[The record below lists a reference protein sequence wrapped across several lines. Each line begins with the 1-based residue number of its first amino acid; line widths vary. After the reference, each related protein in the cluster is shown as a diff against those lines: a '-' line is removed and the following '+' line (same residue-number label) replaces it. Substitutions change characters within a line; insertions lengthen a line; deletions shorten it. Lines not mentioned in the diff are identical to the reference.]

1 MQRRI
6 QQTGGPCCR
15 YIRHGLF
22 ERISSELKKI
32 SNTPRV
38 SKNLFI
44 CFILGIAILGIFL
57 RFYKV
62 NEQIIGDDEWHAINV
77 ASSTSFQYI
86 LTHYHSADHCIPLTL
101 YYKILLKTIGL
112 NELGLHSLQLIL
124 GFTMLIL
131 FPFIVKSV
139 FKEKTSIIFSVF
151 IAISPFLIYYSRYAR
166 PYIFI
171 AFFSFI
177 SIFSFYFWISKKKL
191 IYALI
196 YIAGAVLTPYFNPL
210 SFPTLLAPMICAF
223 LYRIMPKS
231 LVKSSIQ
238 ITLPK
243 IKELLLMATLILL
256 GIAAWLIPAL
266 SSLGAI
272 SKKVGEGAFR
282 FEIMMRLLNLFG
294 GSGNDVIVFSLFL
307 LFIYGLSVIYK
318 KDRFLSFLFLL
329 IFIFQILSIIIIKPS
344 RLQIP
349 VVLARYSIS
358 CILIYLLTISLG
370 LNELIEKVCF
380 FINQK
385 ISKIK
390 ITPVHFFMLFFL
402 ILLLSGPIMNIYGSQ
417 NNFTNHD
424 DFEYGYKHR
433 WFKVKKES
441 LNLLSDF
448 YVSLKNV
455 QKKITII
462 ETPYVLWWSGNF
474 YHLYQKI
481 HKKRVM
487 IGHPKS
493 TYVFPFPIMEKN
505 IQLKN
510 FVNIQ
515 DWRSVVKTGAEYL
528 VIHKNIAKECLYVN
542 HIFKHGTIPN
552 DRIPNESEHVF
563 ERRYGVLSRK
573 YANSFINAYRNFLGV
588 PYYED
593 EWITVFSIGSN
604 RTK

>member
-1 MQRRI
+1 
-6 QQTGGPCCR
+6 
-15 YIRHGLF
+15 
-22 ERISSELKKI
+22 
-32 SNTPRV
+32 
-38 SKNLFI
+38 
-44 CFILGIAILGIFL
+44 
-57 RFYKV
+57 
-62 NEQIIGDDEWHAINV
+62 
-77 ASSTSFQYI
+77 
-86 LTHYHSADHCIPLTL
+86 
-101 YYKILLKTIGL
+101 
-112 NELGLHSLQLIL
+112 
-124 GFTMLIL
+124 MLIL
-131 FPFIVKSV
+131 FPLIVKPV
-139 FKEKTSIIFSVF
+139 FKEKTSMVFSVF

-177 SIFSFYFWISKKKL
+177 SIFSFYFWVSKKKL

-196 YIAGAVLTPYFNPL
+196 YIAGAVLTSYFNPL
-210 SFPTLLAPMICAF
+210 SFPTLLAPMICTF
-223 LYRIMPKS
+223 LYRIMPKT

-238 ITLPK
+238 IILPK
-243 IKELLLMATLILL
+243 IKELLLMAALILL
-256 GIAAWLIPAL
+256 GIASWLIPTMN
-266 SSLGAI
+266 SLGAI
-272 SKKVGEGAFR
+272 SKKVGEGAFNLK
-282 FEIMMRLLNLFG
+282 IMMRLLNLFG

-318 KDRFLSFLFLL
+318 KDKFLFFLFLL

-358 CILIYLLTISLG
+358 CLLIYLLTISLG

-390 ITPVHFFMLFFL
+390 ITPIPIFMLFFL

-424 DFEYGYKHR
+424 DFEYGYKHQ
-433 WFKVKKES
+433 WFKAKKES
-441 LNLLSDF
+441 LDLLSNF

-455 QKKITII
+455 QKNITII

-493 TYVFPFPIMEKN
+493 TYVFPLPIMEKN

-515 DWRSVVKTGAEYL
+515 DWRSIVKTGAEYL
-528 VIHKNIAKECLYVN
+528 VIHKNIAKECLYVS

-552 DRIPNESEHVF
+552 DKSPNKGEHVF
-563 ERRYGVLSRK
+563 ERRYGALSRK
-573 YANSFINAYRNFLGV
+573 YANSFINAYRNFLGA